1 MKRKFVKVM
10 LFGALTLAVSTTVTS
25 CKDYDDD
32 VKNLQEQ
39 IDKINSSSPV
49 SIEDMKT
56 AIAAA
61 KTELA
66 TEIDKLSKALDN
78 KEASIETLKG
88 EIETLKKK
96 LDDAQGDAEA
106 AKKLATELSNKQ
118 NELKAL
124 VDANDETLKKLKA
137 SYDQLTGAEGDIQ
150 KLQQFVADY
159 EQNKVIS
166 EYAKSDD
173 LLAAFINSTI
183 AEKLEGK
190 DLVEYINTAVSTA
203 IAQELVS
210 VNQSITA
217 ITGKDGSLTK
227 LQAQLNAA
235 LNGDEENMGILDR
248 LDELTS
254 YFESNLDFYQYYRSK
269 ATHLDNHYFVRGH
282 IDFKLCPNCVPY
294 DRDPEFSTCYDHKA
308 AQILANDMLCIYLNK
323 KLHGV
328 DKQVI
333 IAKSRSFLP
342 EHPFRWTA
350 TKIAAVELGY
360 AIYAAGVLNN
370 GQADIK
376 EIMTFMEA
384 SFQIDLGDYYRTYIT
399 MKDRKKDRTSF
410 LNSLIKSLL
419 KKMDEDDNL

>member
-1 MKRKFVKVM
+1 MNNEINFEEFIKNIDCTIYEKIDVDNWNISVEVVLDVVEFLQRSLEDMRTYIVNHPFSNKEEEIYFFKHIKPEVLSRLLYFTEIYNTEMRKPH
-10 LFGALTLAVSTTVTS
+10 G
-25 CKDYDDD
+25 
-32 VKNLQEQ
+32 
-39 IDKINSSSPV
+39 
-49 SIEDMKT
+49 SIEV
-56 AIAAA
+56 
-61 KTELA
+61 
-66 TEIDKLSKALDN
+66 
-78 KEASIETLKG
+78 
-88 EIETLKKK
+88 LKKYY
-96 LDDAQGDAEA
+96 
-106 AKKLATELSNKQ
+106 N
-118 NELKAL
+118 
-124 VDANDETLKKLKA
+124 
-137 SYDQLTGAEGDIQ
+137 
-150 KLQQFVADY
+150 
-159 EQNKVIS
+159 
-166 EYAKSDD
+166 
-173 LLAAFINSTI
+173 
-183 AEKLEGK
+183 
-190 DLVEYINTAVSTA
+190 
-203 IAQELVS
+203 
-210 VNQSITA
+210 
-217 ITGKDGSLTK
+217 
-227 LQAQLNAA
+227 
-235 LNGDEENMGILDR
+235 DR

-269 ATHLDNHYFVRGH
+269 ATHLDSHYFVWGH

-360 AIYAAGVLNN
+360 AIYAAGILNN

>member
-1 MKRKFVKVM
+1 MNNEINFEEFIKNIDCTIYEKIDVDNWNISVEVVLDVVEFLQRSLEDMRTYIVNHPFSNKEEEIYFFKHIKPEVLSRLLYFTEIYNTEMRKPH
-10 LFGALTLAVSTTVTS
+10 G
-25 CKDYDDD
+25 
-32 VKNLQEQ
+32 
-39 IDKINSSSPV
+39 
-49 SIEDMKT
+49 SIEV
-56 AIAAA
+56 
-61 KTELA
+61 
-66 TEIDKLSKALDN
+66 
-78 KEASIETLKG
+78 
-88 EIETLKKK
+88 LKKYY
-96 LDDAQGDAEA
+96 
-106 AKKLATELSNKQ
+106 N
-118 NELKAL
+118 
-124 VDANDETLKKLKA
+124 
-137 SYDQLTGAEGDIQ
+137 
-150 KLQQFVADY
+150 
-159 EQNKVIS
+159 
-166 EYAKSDD
+166 
-173 LLAAFINSTI
+173 
-183 AEKLEGK
+183 
-190 DLVEYINTAVSTA
+190 
-203 IAQELVS
+203 
-210 VNQSITA
+210 
-217 ITGKDGSLTK
+217 
-227 LQAQLNAA
+227 
-235 LNGDEENMGILDR
+235 DR

-269 ATHLDNHYFVRGH
+269 ATHLDSHYFVRGH

-342 EHPFRWTA
+342 EHPFRMTA

-360 AIYAAGVLNN
+360 AIYAAGILNN

>member
-1 MKRKFVKVM
+1 MNNEINFEEFIKNIDCTIYEKIDVDNWNISVEVVLDVVEFLQRSLEDMRTYIVNHPFSNKEEEIYFFKHIKPEVLSRLLYFTEIYNTEMRKPH
-10 LFGALTLAVSTTVTS
+10 G
-25 CKDYDDD
+25 
-32 VKNLQEQ
+32 
-39 IDKINSSSPV
+39 
-49 SIEDMKT
+49 SIEV
-56 AIAAA
+56 
-61 KTELA
+61 
-66 TEIDKLSKALDN
+66 
-78 KEASIETLKG
+78 
-88 EIETLKKK
+88 LKKYY
-96 LDDAQGDAEA
+96 
-106 AKKLATELSNKQ
+106 N
-118 NELKAL
+118 
-124 VDANDETLKKLKA
+124 
-137 SYDQLTGAEGDIQ
+137 
-150 KLQQFVADY
+150 
-159 EQNKVIS
+159 
-166 EYAKSDD
+166 
-173 LLAAFINSTI
+173 
-183 AEKLEGK
+183 
-190 DLVEYINTAVSTA
+190 
-203 IAQELVS
+203 
-210 VNQSITA
+210 
-217 ITGKDGSLTK
+217 
-227 LQAQLNAA
+227 
-235 LNGDEENMGILDR
+235 DR

-269 ATHLDNHYFVRGH
+269 ATHLDSHYFVRGH

-360 AIYAAGVLNN
+360 AIYAAGILNN

>member
-1 MKRKFVKVM
+1 MNNEINFEEFIKNIDCTIYEKI
-10 LFGALTLAVSTTVTS
+10 
-25 CKDYDDD
+25 D
-32 VKNLQEQ
+32 VDNWN
-39 IDKINSSSPV
+39 I
-49 SIEDMKT
+49 SIEVVLDVVEFLQRSLEDMRTYIVNHPFSNKEEE
-56 AIAAA
+56 IYFF
-61 KTELA
+61 KHIKPEVLSRLLYF
-66 TEIDKLSKALDN
+66 TEIYNTEMRKPHG
-78 KEASIETLKG
+78 SIEV
-88 EIETLKKK
+88 LKKYY
-96 LDDAQGDAEA
+96 
-106 AKKLATELSNKQ
+106 N
-118 NELKAL
+118 
-124 VDANDETLKKLKA
+124 
-137 SYDQLTGAEGDIQ
+137 
-150 KLQQFVADY
+150 
-159 EQNKVIS
+159 
-166 EYAKSDD
+166 
-173 LLAAFINSTI
+173 
-183 AEKLEGK
+183 
-190 DLVEYINTAVSTA
+190 
-203 IAQELVS
+203 
-210 VNQSITA
+210 
-217 ITGKDGSLTK
+217 
-227 LQAQLNAA
+227 
-235 LNGDEENMGILDR
+235 DR

-269 ATHLDNHYFVRGH
+269 ATHLDSHYFVRGH

-350 TKIAAVELGY
+350 TKIATVELGY
-360 AIYAAGVLNN
+360 AIYAAGILNN

>member
-1 MKRKFVKVM
+1 MSNEINFEEFIKNIDCTIYEKIDVDNWNISVEVVLDVVEFLQRSLEDMRTYIVNHPFSNKEEEIYFFKHIKPEVLSRLLYFTEIYNTEMRKPH
-10 LFGALTLAVSTTVTS
+10 G
-25 CKDYDDD
+25 
-32 VKNLQEQ
+32 
-39 IDKINSSSPV
+39 
-49 SIEDMKT
+49 SIEV
-56 AIAAA
+56 
-61 KTELA
+61 
-66 TEIDKLSKALDN
+66 
-78 KEASIETLKG
+78 
-88 EIETLKKK
+88 LKKYY
-96 LDDAQGDAEA
+96 
-106 AKKLATELSNKQ
+106 N
-118 NELKAL
+118 
-124 VDANDETLKKLKA
+124 
-137 SYDQLTGAEGDIQ
+137 
-150 KLQQFVADY
+150 
-159 EQNKVIS
+159 
-166 EYAKSDD
+166 
-173 LLAAFINSTI
+173 
-183 AEKLEGK
+183 
-190 DLVEYINTAVSTA
+190 
-203 IAQELVS
+203 
-210 VNQSITA
+210 
-217 ITGKDGSLTK
+217 
-227 LQAQLNAA
+227 
-235 LNGDEENMGILDR
+235 DR

-269 ATHLDNHYFVRGH
+269 ATHLDSHYFVRGH

-360 AIYAAGVLNN
+360 AIYAAGILNN

>member
-1 MKRKFVKVM
+1 MNNGIDFEEFIRNIDCAIYEKI
-10 LFGALTLAVSTTVTS
+10 
-25 CKDYDDD
+25 D
-32 VKNLQEQ
+32 VDNWN
-39 IDKINSSSPV
+39 I
-49 SIEDMKT
+49 SIEVVLDVVEFLQRSLEDLRTYIVNHSFSSKEEE
-56 AIAAA
+56 IYFF
-61 KTELA
+61 KHIKPEVLSRLLYF
-66 TEIDKLSKALDN
+66 TEIYNTEMRKPHG
-78 KEASIETLKG
+78 SIEV
-88 EIETLKKK
+88 LKKYY
-96 LDDAQGDAEA
+96 
-106 AKKLATELSNKQ
+106 N
-118 NELKAL
+118 
-124 VDANDETLKKLKA
+124 
-137 SYDQLTGAEGDIQ
+137 
-150 KLQQFVADY
+150 
-159 EQNKVIS
+159 
-166 EYAKSDD
+166 
-173 LLAAFINSTI
+173 
-183 AEKLEGK
+183 
-190 DLVEYINTAVSTA
+190 
-203 IAQELVS
+203 
-210 VNQSITA
+210 
-217 ITGKDGSLTK
+217 
-227 LQAQLNAA
+227 
-235 LNGDEENMGILDR
+235 DR

>member
-1 MKRKFVKVM
+1 MSNEIDFEEFIRDIDCAIYEKI
-10 LFGALTLAVSTTVTS
+10 
-25 CKDYDDD
+25 D
-32 VKNLQEQ
+32 VDNWN
-39 IDKINSSSPV
+39 I
-49 SIEDMKT
+49 SIEVVLDVVEFLQRSLEDLRTYIVNHPFSNKEEE
-56 AIAAA
+56 IYFF
-61 KTELA
+61 KHIKPEVLSRLLYF
-66 TEIDKLSKALDN
+66 TEIYNTEMRKPHG
-78 KEASIETLKG
+78 SIEV
-88 EIETLKKK
+88 LKKYY
-96 LDDAQGDAEA
+96 
-106 AKKLATELSNKQ
+106 N
-118 NELKAL
+118 
-124 VDANDETLKKLKA
+124 
-137 SYDQLTGAEGDIQ
+137 
-150 KLQQFVADY
+150 
-159 EQNKVIS
+159 
-166 EYAKSDD
+166 
-173 LLAAFINSTI
+173 
-183 AEKLEGK
+183 
-190 DLVEYINTAVSTA
+190 
-203 IAQELVS
+203 
-210 VNQSITA
+210 
-217 ITGKDGSLTK
+217 
-227 LQAQLNAA
+227 
-235 LNGDEENMGILDR
+235 DR

-333 IAKSRSFLP
+333 ISKSRSFLP

>member
-1 MKRKFVKVM
+1 MNNEINFEE
-10 LFGALTLAVSTTVTS
+10 FI
-25 CKDYDDD
+25 KDIDCTIYEKID
-32 VKNLQEQ
+32 VDNWN
-39 IDKINSSSPV
+39 I
-49 SIEDMKT
+49 SIEVVLDVVEFLQRSLEDMRTYIVNHPFSNKEEE
-56 AIAAA
+56 IYFF
-61 KTELA
+61 KHIKPEVLSRLLYF
-66 TEIDKLSKALDN
+66 TEIYNTEMRKPHG
-78 KEASIETLKG
+78 SIEV
-88 EIETLKKK
+88 LKKYY
-96 LDDAQGDAEA
+96 
-106 AKKLATELSNKQ
+106 N
-118 NELKAL
+118 
-124 VDANDETLKKLKA
+124 
-137 SYDQLTGAEGDIQ
+137 
-150 KLQQFVADY
+150 
-159 EQNKVIS
+159 
-166 EYAKSDD
+166 
-173 LLAAFINSTI
+173 
-183 AEKLEGK
+183 
-190 DLVEYINTAVSTA
+190 
-203 IAQELVS
+203 
-210 VNQSITA
+210 
-217 ITGKDGSLTK
+217 
-227 LQAQLNAA
+227 
-235 LNGDEENMGILDR
+235 DR

-269 ATHLDNHYFVRGH
+269 ATHLDSHYFVRGH

-360 AIYAAGVLNN
+360 AIYAAGILNN

>member
-1 MKRKFVKVM
+1 MNNEINFEEFIKNIDCTIYEKIDVDNWNISVEVVLDVVEFLQRSLEDMRTYIVNHPFSNKEEEIYFFKHIKPEVLSRLLYFTEIYNTEMRKPH
-10 LFGALTLAVSTTVTS
+10 G
-25 CKDYDDD
+25 
-32 VKNLQEQ
+32 
-39 IDKINSSSPV
+39 
-49 SIEDMKT
+49 SIEV
-56 AIAAA
+56 
-61 KTELA
+61 
-66 TEIDKLSKALDN
+66 
-78 KEASIETLKG
+78 
-88 EIETLKKK
+88 LKKYY
-96 LDDAQGDAEA
+96 
-106 AKKLATELSNKQ
+106 N
-118 NELKAL
+118 
-124 VDANDETLKKLKA
+124 
-137 SYDQLTGAEGDIQ
+137 
-150 KLQQFVADY
+150 
-159 EQNKVIS
+159 
-166 EYAKSDD
+166 
-173 LLAAFINSTI
+173 
-183 AEKLEGK
+183 
-190 DLVEYINTAVSTA
+190 
-203 IAQELVS
+203 
-210 VNQSITA
+210 
-217 ITGKDGSLTK
+217 
-227 LQAQLNAA
+227 
-235 LNGDEENMGILDR
+235 DR

-269 ATHLDNHYFVRGH
+269 ATHLDSHYFVRGH

-360 AIYAAGVLNN
+360 AIYAAGILNN

-419 KKMDEDDNL
+419 KKMDEDDNLIE

>member
-1 MKRKFVKVM
+1 MNNEINFEEFIKNIDCTIYEKIDVDNWNISVEVVLDVVEFLQRSLEDMRTYIVNHPFSNKEEEIYFFKHIKPEVLSRLLYFTEIYNTEMRKPH
-10 LFGALTLAVSTTVTS
+10 G
-25 CKDYDDD
+25 
-32 VKNLQEQ
+32 
-39 IDKINSSSPV
+39 
-49 SIEDMKT
+49 SIEV
-56 AIAAA
+56 
-61 KTELA
+61 
-66 TEIDKLSKALDN
+66 
-78 KEASIETLKG
+78 
-88 EIETLKKK
+88 LKKYY
-96 LDDAQGDAEA
+96 
-106 AKKLATELSNKQ
+106 N
-118 NELKAL
+118 
-124 VDANDETLKKLKA
+124 
-137 SYDQLTGAEGDIQ
+137 
-150 KLQQFVADY
+150 
-159 EQNKVIS
+159 
-166 EYAKSDD
+166 
-173 LLAAFINSTI
+173 
-183 AEKLEGK
+183 
-190 DLVEYINTAVSTA
+190 
-203 IAQELVS
+203 
-210 VNQSITA
+210 
-217 ITGKDGSLTK
+217 
-227 LQAQLNAA
+227 
-235 LNGDEENMGILDR
+235 DR

-269 ATHLDNHYFVRGH
+269 ATHLDSHYFVRGH

-350 TKIAAVELGY
+350 TKIAAVELGS
-360 AIYAAGVLNN
+360 AIYAAGILNN

>member
-1 MKRKFVKVM
+1 MNNEINFEEFIKNIDCTIYEKIDVDNWNISVEVVLDVVEFLQRSLEDMRTYIVNHPFSNKEEEINFFKHIKPEVLSRLLYFTEIYNTEMRKPH
-10 LFGALTLAVSTTVTS
+10 G
-25 CKDYDDD
+25 
-32 VKNLQEQ
+32 
-39 IDKINSSSPV
+39 
-49 SIEDMKT
+49 SIEV
-56 AIAAA
+56 
-61 KTELA
+61 
-66 TEIDKLSKALDN
+66 
-78 KEASIETLKG
+78 
-88 EIETLKKK
+88 LKKYY
-96 LDDAQGDAEA
+96 
-106 AKKLATELSNKQ
+106 N
-118 NELKAL
+118 
-124 VDANDETLKKLKA
+124 
-137 SYDQLTGAEGDIQ
+137 
-150 KLQQFVADY
+150 
-159 EQNKVIS
+159 
-166 EYAKSDD
+166 
-173 LLAAFINSTI
+173 
-183 AEKLEGK
+183 
-190 DLVEYINTAVSTA
+190 
-203 IAQELVS
+203 
-210 VNQSITA
+210 
-217 ITGKDGSLTK
+217 
-227 LQAQLNAA
+227 
-235 LNGDEENMGILDR
+235 DR

-269 ATHLDNHYFVRGH
+269 ATHLDSHYFVRGH

-360 AIYAAGVLNN
+360 AIYAAGILNN

>member
-1 MKRKFVKVM
+1 MNNEINFEEFIKNIDCTIYEKIDVDNWNISVEVVLDVVEFLQRSLEDMRTYIVNHPFSNKEEEIYFFKHIKPEVLSRLLYFTEIYNTEMRKSH
-10 LFGALTLAVSTTVTS
+10 G
-25 CKDYDDD
+25 
-32 VKNLQEQ
+32 
-39 IDKINSSSPV
+39 
-49 SIEDMKT
+49 SIEV
-56 AIAAA
+56 
-61 KTELA
+61 
-66 TEIDKLSKALDN
+66 
-78 KEASIETLKG
+78 
-88 EIETLKKK
+88 LKKYY
-96 LDDAQGDAEA
+96 
-106 AKKLATELSNKQ
+106 N
-118 NELKAL
+118 
-124 VDANDETLKKLKA
+124 
-137 SYDQLTGAEGDIQ
+137 
-150 KLQQFVADY
+150 
-159 EQNKVIS
+159 
-166 EYAKSDD
+166 
-173 LLAAFINSTI
+173 
-183 AEKLEGK
+183 
-190 DLVEYINTAVSTA
+190 
-203 IAQELVS
+203 
-210 VNQSITA
+210 
-217 ITGKDGSLTK
+217 
-227 LQAQLNAA
+227 
-235 LNGDEENMGILDR
+235 DR

-269 ATHLDNHYFVRGH
+269 ATHLDSHYFVRGH

-360 AIYAAGVLNN
+360 AIYAAGILNN

>member
-1 MKRKFVKVM
+1 MNNEIKFEE
-10 LFGALTLAVSTTVTS
+10 FI
-25 CKDYDDD
+25 KDIDCAISEKID
-32 VKNLQEQ
+32 VDNWN
-39 IDKINSSSPV
+39 I
-49 SIEDMKT
+49 SIELVLDVVEFLQRSLE
-56 AIAAA
+56 
-61 KTELA
+61 ELRTYIINHPLESKEEEIYFFKHIKPEVLSRLLYF
-66 TEIDKLSKALDN
+66 TEIYNTEMRKPHG
-78 KEASIETLKG
+78 SIEV
-88 EIETLKKK
+88 LKKYY
-96 LDDAQGDAEA
+96 
-106 AKKLATELSNKQ
+106 N
-118 NELKAL
+118 
-124 VDANDETLKKLKA
+124 
-137 SYDQLTGAEGDIQ
+137 
-150 KLQQFVADY
+150 
-159 EQNKVIS
+159 
-166 EYAKSDD
+166 
-173 LLAAFINSTI
+173 
-183 AEKLEGK
+183 
-190 DLVEYINTAVSTA
+190 
-203 IAQELVS
+203 
-210 VNQSITA
+210 
-217 ITGKDGSLTK
+217 
-227 LQAQLNAA
+227 
-235 LNGDEENMGILDR
+235 DR

>member
-1 MKRKFVKVM
+1 MNNEINFEEFIKNIDCTIYEKI
-10 LFGALTLAVSTTVTS
+10 
-25 CKDYDDD
+25 D
-32 VKNLQEQ
+32 VDNWN
-39 IDKINSSSPV
+39 I
-49 SIEDMKT
+49 SIEVVLDVVEFLQRSLEDMRTYIVNHPFSNKEEE
-56 AIAAA
+56 IYFF
-61 KTELA
+61 KHIKPEVLSRLLYF
-66 TEIDKLSKALDN
+66 TEIYNTEMRKPHG
-78 KEASIETLKG
+78 SIEV
-88 EIETLKKK
+88 LKKYY
-96 LDDAQGDAEA
+96 
-106 AKKLATELSNKQ
+106 N
-118 NELKAL
+118 
-124 VDANDETLKKLKA
+124 
-137 SYDQLTGAEGDIQ
+137 
-150 KLQQFVADY
+150 
-159 EQNKVIS
+159 
-166 EYAKSDD
+166 
-173 LLAAFINSTI
+173 
-183 AEKLEGK
+183 
-190 DLVEYINTAVSTA
+190 
-203 IAQELVS
+203 
-210 VNQSITA
+210 
-217 ITGKDGSLTK
+217 
-227 LQAQLNAA
+227 
-235 LNGDEENMGILDR
+235 DR

-269 ATHLDNHYFVRGH
+269 ATHLDSHYFVRGH

-360 AIYAAGVLNN
+360 AIYAAGILNN

-419 KKMDEDDNL
+419 KRWMKMITYK

>member
-1 MKRKFVKVM
+1 MNNEINFEEFIKNIDCTIYEKIDVDNWNISVEVVLDVVEFLQRSLEDMRTYIVNHPFSNKEEEFYFFKHIKPEVLSRLLYFTEIYNTEMRKPH
-10 LFGALTLAVSTTVTS
+10 G
-25 CKDYDDD
+25 
-32 VKNLQEQ
+32 
-39 IDKINSSSPV
+39 
-49 SIEDMKT
+49 SIEV
-56 AIAAA
+56 
-61 KTELA
+61 
-66 TEIDKLSKALDN
+66 
-78 KEASIETLKG
+78 
-88 EIETLKKK
+88 LKKYY
-96 LDDAQGDAEA
+96 
-106 AKKLATELSNKQ
+106 N
-118 NELKAL
+118 
-124 VDANDETLKKLKA
+124 
-137 SYDQLTGAEGDIQ
+137 
-150 KLQQFVADY
+150 
-159 EQNKVIS
+159 
-166 EYAKSDD
+166 
-173 LLAAFINSTI
+173 
-183 AEKLEGK
+183 
-190 DLVEYINTAVSTA
+190 
-203 IAQELVS
+203 
-210 VNQSITA
+210 
-217 ITGKDGSLTK
+217 
-227 LQAQLNAA
+227 
-235 LNGDEENMGILDR
+235 DR

-269 ATHLDNHYFVRGH
+269 ATHLDSHYFVRGH

-360 AIYAAGVLNN
+360 AIYAAGILNN

>member
-1 MKRKFVKVM
+1 MGQQNLNEYFTDLLQKVD
-10 LFGALTLAVSTTVTS
+10 LQIQDFEDNNNDPFSL
-25 CKDYDDD
+25 CKQVIDY
-32 VKNLQEQ
+32 LQE
-39 IDKINSSSPV
+39 IIGELKTFIISYSFTSKEEEIYFFKHIKPEVLSRLLYFTEIYNTEMRKPHG
-49 SIEDMKT
+49 SIEV
-56 AIAAA
+56 
-61 KTELA
+61 
-66 TEIDKLSKALDN
+66 
-78 KEASIETLKG
+78 
-88 EIETLKKK
+88 LKKYY
-96 LDDAQGDAEA
+96 
-106 AKKLATELSNKQ
+106 N
-118 NELKAL
+118 
-124 VDANDETLKKLKA
+124 
-137 SYDQLTGAEGDIQ
+137 
-150 KLQQFVADY
+150 
-159 EQNKVIS
+159 
-166 EYAKSDD
+166 
-173 LLAAFINSTI
+173 
-183 AEKLEGK
+183 
-190 DLVEYINTAVSTA
+190 
-203 IAQELVS
+203 
-210 VNQSITA
+210 
-217 ITGKDGSLTK
+217 
-227 LQAQLNAA
+227 
-235 LNGDEENMGILDR
+235 DR

-269 ATHLDNHYFVRGH
+269 ATHLDSHYFVRGH

-360 AIYAAGVLNN
+360 AIYAAGILNN

>member
-1 MKRKFVKVM
+1 MNNEINFEEFIKNIDCTIYEKIDVDNWNISVEVVLDVVEFLQRSLEDMRTYIVNHPFSNKEEEIYFFKHIKPEVLSRLLYFTEIYNTEMRKPH
-10 LFGALTLAVSTTVTS
+10 G
-25 CKDYDDD
+25 
-32 VKNLQEQ
+32 
-39 IDKINSSSPV
+39 
-49 SIEDMKT
+49 SIEV
-56 AIAAA
+56 
-61 KTELA
+61 
-66 TEIDKLSKALDN
+66 
-78 KEASIETLKG
+78 
-88 EIETLKKK
+88 LKKYY
-96 LDDAQGDAEA
+96 
-106 AKKLATELSNKQ
+106 N
-118 NELKAL
+118 
-124 VDANDETLKKLKA
+124 
-137 SYDQLTGAEGDIQ
+137 
-150 KLQQFVADY
+150 
-159 EQNKVIS
+159 
-166 EYAKSDD
+166 
-173 LLAAFINSTI
+173 
-183 AEKLEGK
+183 
-190 DLVEYINTAVSTA
+190 
-203 IAQELVS
+203 
-210 VNQSITA
+210 
-217 ITGKDGSLTK
+217 
-227 LQAQLNAA
+227 
-235 LNGDEENMGILDR
+235 DR

-269 ATHLDNHYFVRGH
+269 ATHLDSHYFVRGH

-328 DKQVI
+328 DKQAI

-370 GQADIK
+370 GQTDIK

>member
-1 MKRKFVKVM
+1 MNNEINFEEFIKNIDCTIYEKIDVDNWNISVEVVLDVVEFLQRSLEDMRTYIVNHPFSNKEEEIYFFKHIKPEVLSRLLYFTEIYNTEMRKPH
-10 LFGALTLAVSTTVTS
+10 G
-25 CKDYDDD
+25 
-32 VKNLQEQ
+32 
-39 IDKINSSSPV
+39 
-49 SIEDMKT
+49 SIEV
-56 AIAAA
+56 
-61 KTELA
+61 
-66 TEIDKLSKALDN
+66 
-78 KEASIETLKG
+78 
-88 EIETLKKK
+88 LKKYY
-96 LDDAQGDAEA
+96 
-106 AKKLATELSNKQ
+106 N
-118 NELKAL
+118 
-124 VDANDETLKKLKA
+124 
-137 SYDQLTGAEGDIQ
+137 
-150 KLQQFVADY
+150 
-159 EQNKVIS
+159 
-166 EYAKSDD
+166 
-173 LLAAFINSTI
+173 
-183 AEKLEGK
+183 
-190 DLVEYINTAVSTA
+190 
-203 IAQELVS
+203 
-210 VNQSITA
+210 
-217 ITGKDGSLTK
+217 
-227 LQAQLNAA
+227 
-235 LNGDEENMGILDR
+235 DR

-254 YFESNLDFYQYYRSK
+254 YFESNLDFSQYYRSK
-269 ATHLDNHYFVRGH
+269 ATHLDSHYFVRGH

-360 AIYAAGVLNN
+360 AIYAAGILNN

>member
-1 MKRKFVKVM
+1 MNNEINFEEFIKNIDCTIYEKIDVDNWNISVEVVLDVVEFLQRSLEDMRTYIVNHPFSNKEEEIYFFKHIKPEVLSRLLYFTEIYNTEMRKPH
-10 LFGALTLAVSTTVTS
+10 G
-25 CKDYDDD
+25 
-32 VKNLQEQ
+32 
-39 IDKINSSSPV
+39 
-49 SIEDMKT
+49 SIEV
-56 AIAAA
+56 
-61 KTELA
+61 
-66 TEIDKLSKALDN
+66 
-78 KEASIETLKG
+78 
-88 EIETLKKK
+88 LKKYY
-96 LDDAQGDAEA
+96 
-106 AKKLATELSNKQ
+106 N
-118 NELKAL
+118 
-124 VDANDETLKKLKA
+124 
-137 SYDQLTGAEGDIQ
+137 
-150 KLQQFVADY
+150 
-159 EQNKVIS
+159 
-166 EYAKSDD
+166 
-173 LLAAFINSTI
+173 
-183 AEKLEGK
+183 
-190 DLVEYINTAVSTA
+190 
-203 IAQELVS
+203 
-210 VNQSITA
+210 
-217 ITGKDGSLTK
+217 
-227 LQAQLNAA
+227 
-235 LNGDEENMGILDR
+235 DR

-269 ATHLDNHYFVRGH
+269 ATHLDSHYFVRGH
-282 IDFKLCPNCVPY
+282 IDFKLCANCVPY
-294 DRDPEFSTCYDHKA
+294 DRDPEFSTCYDHTA

-360 AIYAAGVLNN
+360 AIYAAGILNN

>member
-1 MKRKFVKVM
+1 MNNEINFEEFIKNIDCTIYEKIDVDNWNISVEVVLDVVEFLQRSLEDMRTYIVNHPFSNKEEEIYFFKHIKPEVLSRLLYFTEIYNTEMRKPH
-10 LFGALTLAVSTTVTS
+10 G
-25 CKDYDDD
+25 
-32 VKNLQEQ
+32 
-39 IDKINSSSPV
+39 
-49 SIEDMKT
+49 SIEV
-56 AIAAA
+56 
-61 KTELA
+61 
-66 TEIDKLSKALDN
+66 
-78 KEASIETLKG
+78 
-88 EIETLKKK
+88 LKKYY
-96 LDDAQGDAEA
+96 
-106 AKKLATELSNKQ
+106 N
-118 NELKAL
+118 
-124 VDANDETLKKLKA
+124 
-137 SYDQLTGAEGDIQ
+137 
-150 KLQQFVADY
+150 
-159 EQNKVIS
+159 
-166 EYAKSDD
+166 
-173 LLAAFINSTI
+173 
-183 AEKLEGK
+183 
-190 DLVEYINTAVSTA
+190 
-203 IAQELVS
+203 
-210 VNQSITA
+210 
-217 ITGKDGSLTK
+217 
-227 LQAQLNAA
+227 
-235 LNGDEENMGILDR
+235 DR

-269 ATHLDNHYFVRGH
+269 ATHLDSHYFVRGH

>member
-1 MKRKFVKVM
+1 MNNEINFEEFIKNIDCTIYEKI
-10 LFGALTLAVSTTVTS
+10 
-25 CKDYDDD
+25 D
-32 VKNLQEQ
+32 VDNWN
-39 IDKINSSSPV
+39 I
-49 SIEDMKT
+49 SIEVVLDVVEFLQRSLEDMRTYIVNHPFSNKEEE
-56 AIAAA
+56 IYFF
-61 KTELA
+61 KHIKPEVLSRLLYF
-66 TEIDKLSKALDN
+66 TEIYNTEMRKPHG
-78 KEASIETLKG
+78 SIEV
-88 EIETLKKK
+88 LKKYY
-96 LDDAQGDAEA
+96 
-106 AKKLATELSNKQ
+106 N
-118 NELKAL
+118 
-124 VDANDETLKKLKA
+124 
-137 SYDQLTGAEGDIQ
+137 
-150 KLQQFVADY
+150 
-159 EQNKVIS
+159 
-166 EYAKSDD
+166 
-173 LLAAFINSTI
+173 
-183 AEKLEGK
+183 
-190 DLVEYINTAVSTA
+190 
-203 IAQELVS
+203 
-210 VNQSITA
+210 
-217 ITGKDGSLTK
+217 
-227 LQAQLNAA
+227 
-235 LNGDEENMGILDR
+235 DR

>member
-1 MKRKFVKVM
+1 MNNEINFEEFIKNIDCTIYEKI
-10 LFGALTLAVSTTVTS
+10 
-25 CKDYDDD
+25 D
-32 VKNLQEQ
+32 VDNWN
-39 IDKINSSSPV
+39 I
-49 SIEDMKT
+49 SIEVVLDVVEFLQRSLEDMRTCIVNHPFSNKEEE
-56 AIAAA
+56 IYFF
-61 KTELA
+61 KHIKPEVLSRLLYF
-66 TEIDKLSKALDN
+66 TEIYNTEMRKPHG
-78 KEASIETLKG
+78 SIEV
-88 EIETLKKK
+88 LKKYY
-96 LDDAQGDAEA
+96 
-106 AKKLATELSNKQ
+106 N
-118 NELKAL
+118 
-124 VDANDETLKKLKA
+124 
-137 SYDQLTGAEGDIQ
+137 
-150 KLQQFVADY
+150 
-159 EQNKVIS
+159 
-166 EYAKSDD
+166 
-173 LLAAFINSTI
+173 
-183 AEKLEGK
+183 
-190 DLVEYINTAVSTA
+190 
-203 IAQELVS
+203 
-210 VNQSITA
+210 
-217 ITGKDGSLTK
+217 
-227 LQAQLNAA
+227 
-235 LNGDEENMGILDR
+235 DR

-269 ATHLDNHYFVRGH
+269 ATHLDSHYFVRGH

-323 KLHGV
+323 KLDGV

-333 IAKSRSFLP
+333 IAKSRYFLP

-360 AIYAAGVLNN
+360 AIYAAGILNN

>member
-1 MKRKFVKVM
+1 MNNEINFEEFIKNIDCTIYEKIDVDNWNISVEVVLDVVEFLQRSLEDMRTYIVNHPFSNKEEEIYFFKHIKPEVLSRLLYFTEIYNTEMRKPH
-10 LFGALTLAVSTTVTS
+10 G
-25 CKDYDDD
+25 
-32 VKNLQEQ
+32 
-39 IDKINSSSPV
+39 
-49 SIEDMKT
+49 SIEV
-56 AIAAA
+56 
-61 KTELA
+61 
-66 TEIDKLSKALDN
+66 
-78 KEASIETLKG
+78 
-88 EIETLKKK
+88 LKKYY
-96 LDDAQGDAEA
+96 
-106 AKKLATELSNKQ
+106 N
-118 NELKAL
+118 
-124 VDANDETLKKLKA
+124 
-137 SYDQLTGAEGDIQ
+137 
-150 KLQQFVADY
+150 
-159 EQNKVIS
+159 
-166 EYAKSDD
+166 
-173 LLAAFINSTI
+173 
-183 AEKLEGK
+183 
-190 DLVEYINTAVSTA
+190 
-203 IAQELVS
+203 
-210 VNQSITA
+210 
-217 ITGKDGSLTK
+217 
-227 LQAQLNAA
+227 
-235 LNGDEENMGILDR
+235 DR

-269 ATHLDNHYFVRGH
+269 ATHLDSHYFVRGH

-360 AIYAAGVLNN
+360 AIYAAGILNN

-376 EIMTFMEA
+376 EIMTFMEE

>member
-1 MKRKFVKVM
+1 MNNEINFEEFIKNIDCTIYEKI
-10 LFGALTLAVSTTVTS
+10 
-25 CKDYDDD
+25 D
-32 VKNLQEQ
+32 VDNWN
-39 IDKINSSSPV
+39 I
-49 SIEDMKT
+49 SIEVVLDVVEFLQRSLEDMRTYIVNHPFSNKEEE
-56 AIAAA
+56 IYFF
-61 KTELA
+61 KHIKPEVLSRLLYF
-66 TEIDKLSKALDN
+66 TEIYNTEMRKPHG
-78 KEASIETLKG
+78 SIEV
-88 EIETLKKK
+88 LKKYY
-96 LDDAQGDAEA
+96 
-106 AKKLATELSNKQ
+106 N
-118 NELKAL
+118 
-124 VDANDETLKKLKA
+124 
-137 SYDQLTGAEGDIQ
+137 
-150 KLQQFVADY
+150 
-159 EQNKVIS
+159 
-166 EYAKSDD
+166 
-173 LLAAFINSTI
+173 
-183 AEKLEGK
+183 
-190 DLVEYINTAVSTA
+190 
-203 IAQELVS
+203 
-210 VNQSITA
+210 
-217 ITGKDGSLTK
+217 
-227 LQAQLNAA
+227 
-235 LNGDEENMGILDR
+235 DR

-269 ATHLDNHYFVRGH
+269 ATHLDSHYFVRGH
-282 IDFKLCPNCVPY
+282 IDFKLCPNRVPY

-360 AIYAAGVLNN
+360 AIYAAGILNN

>member
-1 MKRKFVKVM
+1 MNNEINFEEFIKNIDCTIYEKIDVDNWNISVEVVLDVVEFLQRSLEDMRTYIVNHPFSNKEEEIYFFKHIKPEVLSRLLYFTEIYNTEMRKPH
-10 LFGALTLAVSTTVTS
+10 G
-25 CKDYDDD
+25 
-32 VKNLQEQ
+32 
-39 IDKINSSSPV
+39 
-49 SIEDMKT
+49 SIEV
-56 AIAAA
+56 
-61 KTELA
+61 
-66 TEIDKLSKALDN
+66 
-78 KEASIETLKG
+78 
-88 EIETLKKK
+88 LKKYY
-96 LDDAQGDAEA
+96 
-106 AKKLATELSNKQ
+106 N
-118 NELKAL
+118 
-124 VDANDETLKKLKA
+124 
-137 SYDQLTGAEGDIQ
+137 
-150 KLQQFVADY
+150 
-159 EQNKVIS
+159 
-166 EYAKSDD
+166 
-173 LLAAFINSTI
+173 
-183 AEKLEGK
+183 
-190 DLVEYINTAVSTA
+190 
-203 IAQELVS
+203 
-210 VNQSITA
+210 
-217 ITGKDGSLTK
+217 
-227 LQAQLNAA
+227 
-235 LNGDEENMGILDR
+235 DR

-269 ATHLDNHYFVRGH
+269 ATHLDSHYFVRGH

-342 EHPFRWTA
+342 EHPFRRFRYGSAIA

-360 AIYAAGVLNN
+360 AIYAAGILNN

>member
-1 MKRKFVKVM
+1 MNNEINFEEFIKNIDCTIYEKIDVDNWNISVEVVLDVVEFLQRSLEDMRTYIVNHPFSNKEEEIYFFKHIKPEVLSRLLYFTEIYNTEMRKPH
-10 LFGALTLAVSTTVTS
+10 G
-25 CKDYDDD
+25 
-32 VKNLQEQ
+32 
-39 IDKINSSSPV
+39 
-49 SIEDMKT
+49 SIEV
-56 AIAAA
+56 
-61 KTELA
+61 
-66 TEIDKLSKALDN
+66 
-78 KEASIETLKG
+78 
-88 EIETLKKK
+88 LKKYY
-96 LDDAQGDAEA
+96 
-106 AKKLATELSNKQ
+106 N
-118 NELKAL
+118 
-124 VDANDETLKKLKA
+124 
-137 SYDQLTGAEGDIQ
+137 
-150 KLQQFVADY
+150 
-159 EQNKVIS
+159 
-166 EYAKSDD
+166 
-173 LLAAFINSTI
+173 
-183 AEKLEGK
+183 
-190 DLVEYINTAVSTA
+190 
-203 IAQELVS
+203 
-210 VNQSITA
+210 
-217 ITGKDGSLTK
+217 
-227 LQAQLNAA
+227 
-235 LNGDEENMGILDR
+235 DR

-269 ATHLDNHYFVRGH
+269 ATHLDSHYFVRGH

-323 KLHGV
+323 KLHRV

-360 AIYAAGVLNN
+360 AIYAAGILNN

>member
-1 MKRKFVKVM
+1 MNNGIDFEEFIRNIDCAIYEKI
-10 LFGALTLAVSTTVTS
+10 
-25 CKDYDDD
+25 D
-32 VKNLQEQ
+32 VDNWN
-39 IDKINSSSPV
+39 I
-49 SIEDMKT
+49 SIEVVLDVVEFLQRSLEDLRTYIVNHSFSSKEEE
-56 AIAAA
+56 IYFF
-61 KTELA
+61 KHIKPEVLSRLLYF
-66 TEIDKLSKALDN
+66 TEIYNTEMRKPHG
-78 KEASIETLKG
+78 SIEV
-88 EIETLKKK
+88 LKKYY
-96 LDDAQGDAEA
+96 
-106 AKKLATELSNKQ
+106 N
-118 NELKAL
+118 
-124 VDANDETLKKLKA
+124 
-137 SYDQLTGAEGDIQ
+137 
-150 KLQQFVADY
+150 
-159 EQNKVIS
+159 
-166 EYAKSDD
+166 
-173 LLAAFINSTI
+173 
-183 AEKLEGK
+183 
-190 DLVEYINTAVSTA
+190 
-203 IAQELVS
+203 
-210 VNQSITA
+210 
-217 ITGKDGSLTK
+217 
-227 LQAQLNAA
+227 
-235 LNGDEENMGILDR
+235 DR

-254 YFESNLDFYQYYRSK
+254 YFKSNLDFYQYYRSK

>member
-1 MKRKFVKVM
+1 MNNEINFEEFIKNIDCTIYEKI
-10 LFGALTLAVSTTVTS
+10 
-25 CKDYDDD
+25 D
-32 VKNLQEQ
+32 VDNWN
-39 IDKINSSSPV
+39 I
-49 SIEDMKT
+49 SIEVVLDVVEFLQRSLEDMRTYIVNHPFSNKEEE
-56 AIAAA
+56 IYFF
-61 KTELA
+61 KHIKPEVLSRLLYF
-66 TEIDKLSKALDN
+66 TEIYNTEMRKPHG
-78 KEASIETLKG
+78 SIEV
-88 EIETLKKK
+88 LKK
-96 LDDAQGDAEA
+96 
-106 AKKLATELSNKQ
+106 
-118 NELKAL
+118 
-124 VDANDETLKKLKA
+124 
-137 SYDQLTGAEGDIQ
+137 Y
-150 KLQQFVADY
+150 Y
-159 EQNKVIS
+159 
-166 EYAKSDD
+166 
-173 LLAAFINSTI
+173 
-183 AEKLEGK
+183 
-190 DLVEYINTAVSTA
+190 
-203 IAQELVS
+203 
-210 VNQSITA
+210 
-217 ITGKDGSLTK
+217 
-227 LQAQLNAA
+227 NA
-235 LNGDEENMGILDR
+235 R

-269 ATHLDNHYFVRGH
+269 ATHLDSHYFVRGH
-282 IDFKLCPNCVPY
+282 IDFKLCPNCEPY

-360 AIYAAGVLNN
+360 AIYAAGILNN

>member
-1 MKRKFVKVM
+1 MNNEIDFEEFTRNIDCAIYEKI
-10 LFGALTLAVSTTVTS
+10 
-25 CKDYDDD
+25 D
-32 VKNLQEQ
+32 VDNWN
-39 IDKINSSSPV
+39 I
-49 SIEDMKT
+49 SIEAVLDVVEFLQRSLEDLRAYIVNHPFSSKEEE
-56 AIAAA
+56 IYFF
-61 KTELA
+61 KHIKPEVLSRLLYF
-66 TEIDKLSKALDN
+66 TEIYNTEMRKPHG
-78 KEASIETLKG
+78 SIEV
-88 EIETLKKK
+88 LKKYY
-96 LDDAQGDAEA
+96 
-106 AKKLATELSNKQ
+106 N
-118 NELKAL
+118 
-124 VDANDETLKKLKA
+124 
-137 SYDQLTGAEGDIQ
+137 
-150 KLQQFVADY
+150 
-159 EQNKVIS
+159 
-166 EYAKSDD
+166 
-173 LLAAFINSTI
+173 
-183 AEKLEGK
+183 
-190 DLVEYINTAVSTA
+190 
-203 IAQELVS
+203 
-210 VNQSITA
+210 
-217 ITGKDGSLTK
+217 
-227 LQAQLNAA
+227 
-235 LNGDEENMGILDR
+235 DR

>member
-1 MKRKFVKVM
+1 MNNEIDFEEFIRSIDCAIYEKI
-10 LFGALTLAVSTTVTS
+10 
-25 CKDYDDD
+25 D
-32 VKNLQEQ
+32 VDNWN
-39 IDKINSSSPV
+39 I
-49 SIEDMKT
+49 SIEAVLDVVEFLQRSLEDLRAYIVNHPFSSKEEE
-56 AIAAA
+56 IYFF
-61 KTELA
+61 KHIKPEVLSRLLYF
-66 TEIDKLSKALDN
+66 TEIYNTEMRKPHG
-78 KEASIETLKG
+78 SIEV
-88 EIETLKKK
+88 LKKYY
-96 LDDAQGDAEA
+96 
-106 AKKLATELSNKQ
+106 N
-118 NELKAL
+118 
-124 VDANDETLKKLKA
+124 
-137 SYDQLTGAEGDIQ
+137 
-150 KLQQFVADY
+150 
-159 EQNKVIS
+159 
-166 EYAKSDD
+166 
-173 LLAAFINSTI
+173 
-183 AEKLEGK
+183 
-190 DLVEYINTAVSTA
+190 
-203 IAQELVS
+203 
-210 VNQSITA
+210 
-217 ITGKDGSLTK
+217 
-227 LQAQLNAA
+227 
-235 LNGDEENMGILDR
+235 DR

-370 GQADIK
+370 GQTDIK

>member
-1 MKRKFVKVM
+1 MNNEINFEEFIKNIDCTIYEKIDVDNWNISVEVVLDVVEFLQRSLEDMRTYIVNHPFSNKEEEIYFFKHIKPEVLSRLLYFTEIYNTEMRKPH
-10 LFGALTLAVSTTVTS
+10 G
-25 CKDYDDD
+25 
-32 VKNLQEQ
+32 
-39 IDKINSSSPV
+39 
-49 SIEDMKT
+49 SIEV
-56 AIAAA
+56 
-61 KTELA
+61 
-66 TEIDKLSKALDN
+66 
-78 KEASIETLKG
+78 
-88 EIETLKKK
+88 LKKYY
-96 LDDAQGDAEA
+96 
-106 AKKLATELSNKQ
+106 N
-118 NELKAL
+118 
-124 VDANDETLKKLKA
+124 
-137 SYDQLTGAEGDIQ
+137 
-150 KLQQFVADY
+150 
-159 EQNKVIS
+159 
-166 EYAKSDD
+166 
-173 LLAAFINSTI
+173 
-183 AEKLEGK
+183 
-190 DLVEYINTAVSTA
+190 
-203 IAQELVS
+203 
-210 VNQSITA
+210 
-217 ITGKDGSLTK
+217 
-227 LQAQLNAA
+227 
-235 LNGDEENMGILDR
+235 DR

-269 ATHLDNHYFVRGH
+269 ATHLDSHYFVRGN

-360 AIYAAGVLNN
+360 AIYAAGILNN

>member
-1 MKRKFVKVM
+1 MSNEIDFEEFIRNIDCAIYEKI
-10 LFGALTLAVSTTVTS
+10 
-25 CKDYDDD
+25 D
-32 VKNLQEQ
+32 VDNWN
-39 IDKINSSSPV
+39 I
-49 SIEDMKT
+49 SIEVVLDVVEFLQRSLEDMRTYIVNHPFSNKEEE
-56 AIAAA
+56 IYFF
-61 KTELA
+61 KHIKPEVLSRLLYF
-66 TEIDKLSKALDN
+66 TEIYNTEMRKPHG
-78 KEASIETLKG
+78 SIEV
-88 EIETLKKK
+88 LKKYY
-96 LDDAQGDAEA
+96 
-106 AKKLATELSNKQ
+106 N
-118 NELKAL
+118 
-124 VDANDETLKKLKA
+124 
-137 SYDQLTGAEGDIQ
+137 
-150 KLQQFVADY
+150 
-159 EQNKVIS
+159 
-166 EYAKSDD
+166 
-173 LLAAFINSTI
+173 
-183 AEKLEGK
+183 
-190 DLVEYINTAVSTA
+190 
-203 IAQELVS
+203 
-210 VNQSITA
+210 
-217 ITGKDGSLTK
+217 
-227 LQAQLNAA
+227 
-235 LNGDEENMGILDR
+235 DR

>member
-1 MKRKFVKVM
+1 MNNEINFEEFIKNIDCTIYEKIDVDNWNISVEVVLDVVEFLQRSLEDMRTYIVNHPFSNKEEEIYFFKHIKPEVLSRLLYFTEIYNTEMRKPH
-10 LFGALTLAVSTTVTS
+10 G
-25 CKDYDDD
+25 
-32 VKNLQEQ
+32 
-39 IDKINSSSPV
+39 
-49 SIEDMKT
+49 SIEVW
-56 AIAAA
+56 
-61 KTELA
+61 
-66 TEIDKLSKALDN
+66 
-78 KEASIETLKG
+78 
-88 EIETLKKK
+88 
-96 LDDAQGDAEA
+96 
-106 AKKLATELSNKQ
+106 
-118 NELKAL
+118 L
-124 VDANDETLKKLKA
+124 VYYN
-137 SYDQLTGAEGDIQ
+137 
-150 KLQQFVADY
+150 
-159 EQNKVIS
+159 
-166 EYAKSDD
+166 
-173 LLAAFINSTI
+173 
-183 AEKLEGK
+183 
-190 DLVEYINTAVSTA
+190 
-203 IAQELVS
+203 
-210 VNQSITA
+210 
-217 ITGKDGSLTK
+217 
-227 LQAQLNAA
+227 
-235 LNGDEENMGILDR
+235 DR

-269 ATHLDNHYFVRGH
+269 ATHLDSHYFVRGH

-360 AIYAAGVLNN
+360 AIYAAGILNN